1 MIGVKDVL
9 TAEELVTSVT
19 NGHCPRAEESSVA
32 VDVRNAVFVWPH
44 GRRSDDL
51 HADVAGF
58 IHAPLFV
65 QYYIHRM
72 LLF

>member
-44 GRRSDDL
+44 GRRNDDV
-51 HADVAGF
+51 HADVAGS

-65 QYYIHRM
+65 
-72 LLF
+72 